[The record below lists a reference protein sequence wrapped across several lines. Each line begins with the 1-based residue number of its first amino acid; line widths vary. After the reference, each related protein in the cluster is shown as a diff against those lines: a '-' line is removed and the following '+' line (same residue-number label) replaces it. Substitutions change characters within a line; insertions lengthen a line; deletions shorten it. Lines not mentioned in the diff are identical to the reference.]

1 MMIGEYSLEK
11 RIGKGAFSEVY
22 RTQKLGDNTIY
33 ATKKVQKETLT
44 NEKVKGYFNNE
55 IFILKNISHPNIIKL
70 YDIKESLNTYYL
82 IFEYCN
88 GGSLMQCLDK
98 YKKKNYEPFPQEIV
112 QHFMRQ
118 IVEGLRYI
126 HNMKILHRDIKLDN
140 ILINF
145 KSNKDLENLNYLNSE
160 IKIIDFGFARYLEN
174 DNLAQS
180 ILGSPM
186 YMDPQLLRKMKRLDN
201 NNSFGYDQKVD
212 IWSLGTI
219 CYEMLIGAPP
229 FNAQTIDGLVNKI
242 SEGDYKIPKNL
253 KLSKEVISFLNGMLQ
268 YNPSLRLDINSLYNH
283 NFLVKD
289 IKDFHPID
297 VQKCESKFNNKNEI
311 IINTKDQQNI
321 WFLFQTE
328 DEENNKKI
336 KLDDIPNNMVDINRM
351 KNDNTEYKGIEGQ
364 PEEILNV
371 NENYEESNIENKNDK
386 ISEINSAQFSN
397 LNINKQNN
405 NNNNNNDNN
414 KNDNNLSSEQKELLK
429 NAFELNNK
437 DFFYVEPMILPIA
450 PMEDPSLFQIDL

>member
-1 MMIGEYSLEK
+1 MIGEYSLEK

-70 YDIKESLNTYYL
+70 YEIKESLNTYFL

-160 IKIIDFGFARYLEN
+160 VKIIDFGL
-174 DNLAQS
+174 Q
-180 ILGSPM
+180 
-186 YMDPQLLRKMKRLDN
+186 
-201 NNSFGYDQKVD
+201 D
-212 IWSLGTI
+212 I
-219 CYEMLIGAPP
+219 
-229 FNAQTIDGLVNKI
+229 
-242 SEGDYKIPKNL
+242 
-253 KLSKEVISFLNGMLQ
+253 
-268 YNPSLRLDINSLYNH
+268 
-283 NFLVKD
+283 
-289 IKDFHPID
+289 
-297 VQKCESKFNNKNEI
+297 
-311 IINTKDQQNI
+311 
-321 WFLFQTE
+321 
-328 DEENNKKI
+328 
-336 KLDDIPNNMVDINRM
+336 
-351 KNDNTEYKGIEGQ
+351 
-364 PEEILNV
+364 
-371 NENYEESNIENKNDK
+371 
-386 ISEINSAQFSN
+386 
-397 LNINKQNN
+397 
-405 NNNNNNDNN
+405 
-414 KNDNNLSSEQKELLK
+414 
-429 NAFELNNK
+429 
-437 DFFYVEPMILPIA
+437 
-450 PMEDPSLFQIDL
+450 

>member
-1 MMIGEYSLEK
+1 
-11 RIGKGAFSEVY
+11 
-22 RTQKLGDNTIY
+22 
-33 ATKKVQKETLT
+33 
-44 NEKVKGYFNNE
+44 
-55 IFILKNISHPNIIKL
+55 
-70 YDIKESLNTYYL
+70 
-82 IFEYCN
+82 
-88 GGSLMQCLDK
+88 
-98 YKKKNYEPFPQEIV
+98 
-112 QHFMRQ
+112 
-118 IVEGLRYI
+118 
-126 HNMKILHRDIKLDN
+126 
-140 ILINF
+140 
-145 KSNKDLENLNYLNSE
+145 
-160 IKIIDFGFARYLEN
+160 
-174 DNLAQS
+174 
-180 ILGSPM
+180 
-186 YMDPQLLRKMKRLDN
+186 MDPQLLRKMKRLDN
-201 NNSFGYDQKVD
+201 KNSFGYDPKVD

-242 SEGDYKIPKNL
+242 SEGDYKIPNNL

-297 VQKCESKFNNKNEI
+297 IQKCESKFNNKNEI
-311 IINTKDQQNI
+311 ILNTKDQQNI

-336 KLDDIPNNMVDINRM
+336 KLDDIPNNLVDINRM

-371 NENYEESNIENKNDK
+371 NENYEDSNIENKNDK
-386 ISEINSAQFSN
+386 INEINSAQFSN
-397 LNINKQNN
+397 LNINKLNN

-414 KNDNNLSSEQKELLK
+414 NKDGNLSSEQKELLK

-437 DFFYVEPMILPIA
+437 DFFYVEPMILPI
-450 PMEDPSLFQIDL
+450 PPTEDPSLFQIDL